1 MPKDLPVSN
10 GNLLLNFDSDYR
22 IRDIYFPHVGQE
34 NHSHGHPSRFGVWAD
49 GCFSWIGDGWTRDLR
64 YRDDSLVTN
73 VTLRRDPLGL
83 ELRCCD
89 AVDFDLDIYLK
100 EILVTN
106 LEERE
111 RHVTLFFTHDFHIYG
126 HDIGD
131 TAYFDPRTS
140 SIVHYNANRY
150 FLVNGGTDGAWGVK
164 EFACEAKD
172 HLCEQGAWTDAEDGR
187 LSGNSAAWG
196 SADSTIGIS
205 VTVPPGGTATAY
217 YWVTAG
223 TRYADVTRL
232 NRVVLDKM
240 PAELIRLTSNYWEAW
255 IQKEPRSFGDLP
267 GAVTNLFYRSLLVI
281 RTQIDNRGA
290 IIAANDSDIVRF
302 GRDTYSY
309 MWGRDGAFVASALAR
324 AGHADVCRKF
334 FNFCAEVLS
343 DDGYLMQH
351 YNPDGSLASTWHPW
365 LVDGRQVLPIQE
377 DSTALVLW
385 ALWIHYNCAR
395 DIEFIGPLYKKLIL
409 KSADFLVAYRDPD
422 THLPLPSFDL
432 WEERYGT
439 HAFTAAAVIAGLR
452 AAADFARLFQD
463 GPRTETYSAAA
474 EQMKDGLARH
484 LYHEG
489 LQRYARSGYR
499 SADGYDLDDVLDV
512 SLLGLTTLGILP
524 ARDPRNSATIDAIS
538 KHLWLAAPRGG
549 CARYKHDGYQR
560 RSDLGNDT
568 PGNPWFISTLWL
580 AECAIERA
588 RDLSELHEAEPYF
601 AWCTRHA
608 LPSGVLAE
616 QVDALDGSPLS
627 VAPLTWSH
635 SSLVWTA
642 LRYAERF
649 DVLRAVSTRT

>member
-1 MPKDLPVSN
+1 MPKDLPISN
-10 GNLLLNFDSDYR
+10 GNLLLNFDSNYR
-22 IRDIYFPHVGQE
+22 IRDIYFPHIGQE
-34 NHSHGHPSRFGVWAD
+34 NHSQGHPSRFGVWAD
-49 GCFSWIGDGWTRDLR
+49 GHFSWMGAGWTRELR

-73 VTLRRDPLGL
+73 VTLRHEAWGL

-100 EILVTN
+100 EIRVIN
-106 LEERE
+106 QEERE

-131 TAYFDPRTS
+131 TAYFDPRSS

-150 FLVNGGTDGAWGVK
+150 FLVNGGPDGAWGVK
-164 EFACEAKD
+164 QFACGIKD
-172 HLCEQGAWTDAEDGR
+172 HLCEQGTWTDAEDGR
-187 LSGNSAAWG
+187 LSGSPAAWG

-205 VTVPPGGTATAY
+205 LTVPPRGTATAY
-217 YWVTAG
+217 YWVAAG
-223 TRYADVTRL
+223 TQYADVARL
-232 NRVVLDKM
+232 NQTVLEKS
-240 PAELIRLTSNYWEAW
+240 PAELIQLTSNYWGAW
-255 IQKEPRSFGDLP
+255 IQKEPRTFGDL
-267 GAVTNLFYRSLLVI
+267 AVEVTDLFHRSLLII

-334 FNFCAEVLS
+334 FSFCAEVLS

-409 KSADFLVAYRDPD
+409 KSADFLLAYRDPE

-452 AAADFARLFQD
+452 AAANFARLFQD
-463 GPRTETYSAAA
+463 TRRADVYEEAAD
-474 EQMKDGLARH
+474 QMQEGVVRH

-499 SADGYDLDDVLDV
+499 STHGYDLDEVLDV
-512 SLLGLTTLGILP
+512 SLLGLTTLGVLP
-524 ARDPRNSATIDAIS
+524 TRDPRNSDTIDAIRR
-538 KHLWLAAPRGG
+538 HLWLDAPRGG
-549 CARYKHDGYQR
+549 CARYEDDRYQR
-560 RSDLGNDT
+560 RSDLGHDL

-580 AECAIERA
+580 AECVIERA
-588 RDLSELHEAEPYF
+588 RDVSELHEAEPYF
-601 AWCTRHA
+601 AWCAQHA

-616 QVDALDGSPLS
+616 QVDAWDGSPLS

-642 LRYAERF
+642 LRYAERY
-649 DVLRAVSTRT
+649 DALRAG